1 MCQNEIAGGC
11 SVILGFSNTYAEAET
26 LSSLARFL
34 PFHLPSNLR
43 ITATLINHNAKRV
56 GLSNHQHRT
65 PQAEEHEL
73 NPNATNLIDR
83 YLPSTP
89 TGLLNLQDD
98 LLSQLQQEKPDPA
111 FGPQV

>member
-1 MCQNEIAGGC
+1 M
-11 SVILGFSNTYAEAET
+11 LGYSHAYAVAES
-26 LSSLARFL
+26 LSTLARIL
-34 PFHLPSNLR
+34 PLQVPSNLR

-73 NPNATNLIDR
+73 NPNATNLIDH